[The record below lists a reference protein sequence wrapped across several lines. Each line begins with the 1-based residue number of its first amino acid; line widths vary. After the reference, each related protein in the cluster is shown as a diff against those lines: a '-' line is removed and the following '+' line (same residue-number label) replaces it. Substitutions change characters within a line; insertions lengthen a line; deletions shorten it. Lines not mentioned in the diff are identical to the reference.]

1 MAVCDRDLTVGTKDE
16 IGESINERPSS
27 FLVNETI
34 QLSQSFDRTVR
45 IILDYQNDG
54 CTVNK
59 ITIGKDVHDYWLS
72 KDCGLEMA
80 YCGFPRYNVK
90 MDPEEKGRIIVDAGC
105 KKRKRTILT
114 IDMAA

>member
-1 MAVCDRDLTVGTKDE
+1 MTLIIAKSEL
-16 IGESINERPSS
+16 IPI
-27 FLVNETI
+27 
-34 QLSQSFDRTVR
+34 SQSFDRTVR

-80 YCGFPRYNVK
+80 YCGFPRYNFK
-90 MDPEEKGRIIVDAGC
+90 MDPEQKGRIIVDAGR